1 MSIHFDEKLRVKAE
15 NLSKTY
21 QGPGGPRAS
30 LQEAFRQ
37 SWNRLCRKG
46 NSRFPEHWALKD
58 LSFEIKKGEVLGLL
72 GNNGAGKSTLVRL
85 LSRLT
90 APTEGSA
97 WVEGKVAS
105 VLEVGS
111 GFHPDLS
118 VEENALLNGVF
129 LGARKGEVL
138 EQMESILEFSELKSY
153 RRSAVKKLSQ
163 GMQYRLAVSVAL
175 HSHADFL
182 LLDEVLESADRSFED
197 RCFEK
202 IQSDLQSNKSLLF
215 VSHNLNQVKRF
226 CHRLL
231 WLDKGQKKMEG
242 SCEEILSHYLV

>member
-1 MSIHFDEKLRVKAE
+1 MSIPFDENLRVKAE
-15 NLSKTY
+15 RLSKSY
-21 QGPGGPRAS
+21 QGPSGPRAS

-37 SWNRLCRKG
+37 SWNRLCQKEIIH
-46 NSRFPEHWALKD
+46 SAETWALKD

-72 GNNGAGKSTLVRL
+72 GRNGAGKSTLVRL

-90 APTEGSA
+90 LPTRGTA
-97 WVEGKVAS
+97 WVEGRVAS

-129 LGARKGEVL
+129 LGARKDEVL
-138 EQMESILEFSELKSY
+138 DQMEAILEFSDLKDY
-153 RRSAVKKLSQ
+153 RNSAVKKLSQ

-175 HSHADFL
+175 HSQAEFL
-182 LLDEVLESADRSFED
+182 LLDEVLENTDRVFED

-202 IQSDLQSNKSLLF
+202 IQSDRAKNKSLLF
-215 VSHNLNQVKRF
+215 VSHNVSQVKRF
-226 CHRLL
+226 CDRLL
-231 WLDKGQKKMEG
+231 WLDKGKKKMEG
-242 SCEEILSHYLV
+242 PCDEVLSHYLV